1 MKAGVAS
8 FEDAIARMSL
18 PESGAGAT
26 GLGRRVDE
34 SALAF
39 FNRLKSATDEQL
51 AALYVGA
58 SAALHAWDTVVHL
71 ATLLT
76 WGVTGGGVGIDVL

>member
-1 MKAGVAS
+1 MAS

-58 SAALHAWDTVVHL
+58 SATFHIHL
-71 ATLLT
+71 ATLLPEVA
-76 WGVTGGGVGIDVL
+76 WGSMFYELPKSTGIPL